1 MERLTPHMCS
11 MFWKVSVIV
20 IIFVVSTSV
29 LSNKC
34 HEDDTLSRKH
44 IINYKNLL
52 RTAMESSLRATQTS
66 NSYQKYKDV
75 VTAKISIDILVDMLT
90 EAQLRVISS
99 NIDIIE
105 TREVISAQYE
115 EALLNTV
122 QTK

>member
-1 MERLTPHMCS
+1 MERLNPHMCS
-11 MFWKVSVIV
+11 MFWKISFIV

-44 IINYKNLL
+44 IIGYKNLL
-52 RTAMESSLRATQTS
+52 RTAMESSLRATQTG
-66 NSYQKYKDV
+66 NSYQKYNDIVK
-75 VTAKISIDILVDMLT
+75 AKISIDILVDMLT
-90 EAQLRVISS
+90 ESQLRAISS
-99 NIDIIE
+99 SIDIIE